1 MFLYISES
9 SFLWINT
16 KSKISKNFDI
26 KREYGL
32 ELKENYNLDEY
43 DAVVLSVAHNEF
55 KEISSK
61 ISKLKT
67 QNSKLIIYDIKG
79 FFDKNLVD
87 GRL

>member
-1 MFLYISES
+1 MCNRRNF
-9 SFLWINT
+9 NT

-43 DAVVLSVAHNEF
+43 DAVVLAVAHNEF
-55 KEISSK
+55 KEL
-61 ISKLKT
+61 KLEKNDK
-67 QNSKLIIYDIKG
+67 QVIYDIKA
-79 FFDKNLVD
+79 FFDKNFVD